1 MPDFAGVDAGAATGA
16 VTVGEGVLAGSG
28 DVAEA
33 AAGWLTVSSGV
44 GVAEAFAACLR
55 ARADV
60 RAGRAVSAV
69 VGSLSDDVL
78 TLALGGGAGADGA
91 TTVCGVVVTGAAAG
105 GAGATG
111 VVGAASGVLTAA
123 SGGAVGATA
132 ACGVVVTGAAAGGA
146 GATWVAGAA
155 SGALLTG
162 AGVTAVAG
170 GVVAC
175 APGAG
180 AAATGAVLDGSVL
193 LFGVCAN
200 PSATSKAGRT
210 ISRNTLFMES
220 SKEFRLAAVRN
231 FVWDLLC
238 F

>member
-16 VTVGEGVLAGSG
+16 VTVGEGVLAVSG
-28 DVAEA
+28 DVAEE
-33 AAGWLTVSSGV
+33 AAGWFTVSSGV

-91 TTVCGVVVTGAAAG
+91 TTVSGVVVP
-105 GAGATG
+105 G
-111 VVGAASGVLTAA
+111 VAGAASGVLTAA

>member
-16 VTVGEGVLAGSG
+16 VTVGEGVLAVSG

-55 ARADV
+55 ARTDE
-60 RAGRAVSAV
+60 RAGRAGSAV

-78 TLALGGGAGADGA
+78 TLALGGGVGAEGA
-91 TTVCGVVVTGAAAG
+91 TTVSGVVVTGVA
-105 GAGATG
+105 
-111 VVGAASGVLTAA
+111 GAASGVLTAA

-162 AGVTAVAG
+162 AGVTAVCG
-170 GVVAC
+170 GVVVC
-175 APGAG
+175 APEAG

-193 LFGVCAN
+193 LFAAGACAN

-210 ISRNTLFMES
+210 ISRDTLFMES
-220 SKEFRLAAVRN
+220 SKKIRLAAVWN
-231 FVWDLLC
+231 FLWDLLC
-238 F
+238 V